1 MKNSKTKILAVA
13 NQKGGVAKTTSVI
26 NIGAGLALKGKNVL
40 LVDMDN
46 QAHLSRFLGYEKSD
60 GKLTTSDLIWQTV
73 SKNGYTIENAVRHS
87 DTEQLDYIPSD
98 HRLAGII
105 SIIGTDN
112 DSTTVLSRLF
122 SESFF
127 EKYDYIVIDCP
138 AILDLLVSNILN
150 ACDQLP
156 IPVQSEMWSY
166 EAVEQILIT
175 MQRAKQTIDIKP
187 YILGILVT
195 MFNRR
200 TNSSKSI
207 LEAVYN
213 SYGEDM
219 VLKTQIFSRE
229 EVRLMPI
236 KKQSLVGKKNS
247 VAGQQYMEVVEEII
261 RRAEQNNG

>member
-1 MKNSKTKILAVA
+1 MCSAETKHI
-13 NQKGGVAKTTSVI
+13 
-26 NIGAGLALKGKNVL
+26 
-40 LVDMDN
+40 
-46 QAHLSRFLGYEKSD
+46 
-60 GKLTTSDLIWQTV
+60 
-73 SKNGYTIENAVRHS
+73 
-87 DTEQLDYIPSD
+87 TE
-98 HRLAGII
+98 H
-105 SIIGTDN
+105 N

-122 SESFF
+122 SASFF

-150 ACDQLP
+150 ACDQLL

-187 YILGILVT
+187 YILGIIVT

>member
-1 MKNSKTKILAVA
+1 MKNSKTKIIAVA

-150 ACDQLP
+150 ACDQLL

-175 MQRAKQTIDIKP
+175 MQRAKQTDGQKINCI
-187 YILGILVT
+187 G
-195 MFNRR
+195 
-200 TNSSKSI
+200 NSRK
-207 LEAVYN
+207 
-213 SYGEDM
+213 
-219 VLKTQIFSRE
+219 
-229 EVRLMPI
+229 
-236 KKQSLVGKKNS
+236 
-247 VAGQQYMEVVEEII
+247 QQYEPQTDLQIPESVKLD
-261 RRAEQNNG
+261 

>member
-73 SKNGYTIENAVRHS
+73 SKNGYTIENAVCHS

-207 LEAVYN
+207 LEAVYS
-213 SYGEDM
+213 SYGED
-219 VLKTQIFSRE
+219 LRE
-229 EVRLMPI
+229 WWNLTFYHFLTLMKSVANRI
-236 KKQSLVGKKNS
+236 RKKKQ
-247 VAGQQYMEVVEEII
+247 
-261 RRAEQNNG
+261 